1 MKMRIT
7 LISDTHGKHRL
18 LDEDL
23 PGGDLLLHAGDFMNG
38 GRDFDRSNLDFL
50 EWFNKIDNYAQTKYS
65 LPVITIVY
73 LKILLIG
80 LKTISQVS
88 YNRLLTR

>member
-38 GRDFDRSNLDFL
+38 GWDFEEATDFL
-50 EWFNKIDNYAQTKYS
+50 EWFNKIDNYTDKIF
-65 LPVITIVY
+65 IT
-73 LKILLIG
+73 
-80 LKTISQVS
+80 KTIFQIWKRNI
-88 YNRLLTR
+88 Y